1 MTRSDKEKQIQDL
14 SESMKK
20 AQAGFLVNFQG
31 LSVQQI
37 TALRKDLR
45 NKGQADMKVCRNT
58 LINRA
63 LSENSDIKEHFASHL
78 TGSNG
83 FVFAFEN
90 PSAVAKLLSGYVK
103 ETEVLQIKAG
113 MLEGKGL
120 DAQDIKVLADLPPL
134 EVLRAQFLSVLS
146 APMSRCLSL
155 FSAVPEAL
163 LRVLSGYKD
172 KQKK

>member
-1 MTRSDKEKQIQDL
+1 MTRLDKEKQIQGL
-14 SESMKK
+14 SENIKK
-20 AQAGFLVNFQG
+20 SRAGFLVNFQG

-63 LSENSDIKEHFASHL
+63 LSESPDIKGHFVPHL

-90 PSAVAKLLSGYVK
+90 PSAVAKLLSTYVK
-103 ETEVLQIKAG
+103 ETEMLQIKTG

-120 DAQDIKVLADLPPL
+120 KPQDIKVLADLPPL
-134 EVLRAQFLSVLS
+134 EVLRSQFLSVLS

-155 FSAVPEAL
+155 FSAVPEGL
-163 LRVLSGYKD
+163 LRMLSGYKD